1 MKTGRAIFVGVIGFA
16 ASSSLYA
23 DHLAEAA
30 TKASAWAKRPVMSS
44 PHALEEFPRALRGL
58 QPPERAQ
65 KLETYP
71 DTLFEAAARAS
82 AWAKRPVAP
91 TPHAL
96 EEFPWALIGTKP
108 PERIEKREIYPG
120 NLFELAAQAS
130 AWTKRPIAASPHA
143 LEEFDWL
150 LRGYSP
156 PTNAPST
163 GGKTEKQRHTKAS
176 SRTKKTT
183 TAPNMNGT
191 VK

>member
-1 MKTGRAIFVGVIGFA
+1 MKTGRAILIGAIAFVAGTN
-16 ASSSLYA
+16 LYA
-23 DHLAEAA
+23 DNLAEAA
-30 TKASAWAKRPVMSS
+30 AKASSWAKRPVMAN
-44 PHALEEFPRALRGL
+44 PHALEEFPWALRGL
-58 QPPERAQ
+58 QLPERGQ

-71 DTLFEAAARAS
+71 ATLFEAAARAS

-108 PERIEKREIYPG
+108 PERIEKPEIYPG

-156 PTNAPST
+156 PTNPPST

-183 TAPNMNGT
+183 TAPKMNGT